1 MGHPDVKFSLKAL
14 REFEIVNALPVSCT
28 RGGIHFLD
36 ETGTYGATR
45 IIGTQSGQIG
55 KFPHLLPSEELGLPK
70 YTPGHIALGQT
81 DEINVRYGEP
91 EPAPAGVRGEVYIGG
106 EGVARGYHNRGGLT
120 AERFIPHPYSTQPG
134 ARLYRTG
141 DIARYLGDG
150 PIEYV
155 ARADEQVKL
164 RGRRIEVGEIEA
176 ALTGHAGV
184 REARSQDCTGRFRE
198 GNPRRCPSCLS
209 SSSTTH
215 TGSVNGY
222 KVS

>member
-1 MGHPDVKFSLKAL
+1 M
-14 REFEIVNALPVSCT
+14 
-28 RGGIHFLD
+28 
-36 ETGTYGATR
+36 
-45 IIGTQSGQIG
+45 
-55 KFPHLLPSEELGLPK
+55 
-70 YTPGHIALGQT
+70 
-81 DEINVRYGEP
+81 
-91 EPAPAGVRGEVYIGG
+91 RGEVYIGG

-141 DIARYLGDG
+141 DIARYLRDG

-164 RGRRIEVGEIEA
+164 RGRRTEVGEIEA

-184 REARSQDCTGRFRE
+184 REARSQDCTGRLRE